1 MRVWVAR
8 HGSGNIIV
16 DAQGLLAEVDAH
28 GLAPAPCSRA
38 DFIAS
43 GLRAARHAAAD
54 TRRRI
59 LRDVAAVLGC
69 EAGDLDFM
77 FIAPSVAA
85 NDADPVTMPDYGAGR
100 ATYASGA
107 LLVAE

>member
-1 MRVWVAR
+1 M
-8 HGSGNIIV
+8 
-16 DAQGLLAEVDAH
+16 DAQRFVAALYEH
-28 GLAPAPCSRA
+28 GQAPAPCSRA

-100 ATYASGA
+100 ATYAGGA
-107 LLVAE
+107 LLAAE